1 MNEKREFL
9 RHTIA
14 TLAYRCS
21 KTLRDAPADFAN
33 FKTEQTTNTPV
44 FLLSHIS
51 DLLEWAFSM
60 AHGEPKFPS
69 TVITDWSLEKQ
80 RFYSALKTLDEYLAT
95 DQPTTASF
103 EKLFQGPIADAL
115 THTGQLAL
123 LRRMAGVPIKGENYF
138 IADITTG
145 LVDENQLAPKREF

>member
-21 KTLRDAPADFAN
+21 KTLRDAPADFAT
-33 FKTEQTTNTPV
+33 FKTEQTANTPV

-60 AHGEPKFPS
+60 ARGEPKFPS

-80 RFYSALKTLDEYLAT
+80 RFYLALKTLDEYLAT
-95 DQPTTASF
+95 DQPVVKWNDSAPPMPLSKQVIPTILPNS
-103 EKLFQGPIADAL
+103 KLEL
-115 THTGQLAL
+115 
-123 LRRMAGVPIKGENYF
+123 
-138 IADITTG
+138 
-145 LVDENQLAPKREF
+145 